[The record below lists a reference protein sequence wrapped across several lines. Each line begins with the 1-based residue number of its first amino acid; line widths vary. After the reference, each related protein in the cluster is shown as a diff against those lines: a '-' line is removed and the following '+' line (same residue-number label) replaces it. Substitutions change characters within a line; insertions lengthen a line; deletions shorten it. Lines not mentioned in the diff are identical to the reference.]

1 MRKRLSRQPPAR
13 IKSVQAA
20 REAIMNDKNPTLS
33 PIRRF
38 LADHPETEILEVVLT
53 DLNGIY
59 RGKWLPVASVD
70 KVLDG
75 KFKMPLT
82 SVSCDIWGRDVPALC
97 RQTGDG
103 DGICDAIEETIRP
116 LPWLARPTAQVFLQ
130 LYTEDGTPWEFDP
143 RVVLKNVAA
152 RFRELGLTPVC
163 APELEFYLF
172 DEGRDKDGL
181 PIIPPSRVNGECRI
195 GGQLY
200 STEIMHEKE
209 ELLHEIRESCD
220 LMAIPQDGL
229 LKELAPGQYEINLH
243 HVNDPLE
250 AADNAQLLKQVIK
263 SVSRKHGYIAS
274 FMAKP
279 FGDRDGNGFHT
290 HVSLLDANGR
300 NVFDDGTDQGSDLL
314 RHAIAGLAEVMS
326 DSMLLLAPHRN
337 SYRRLQRGVHGP
349 LVPNW
354 GYENRYVA
362 MRIPNG
368 EGAARRIE
376 HRIAGAD
383 ANPYLSLAVILAGI
397 LRGLERRQQPPP
409 PTQAGPGKPK
419 AVLPGNWETALDRFE
434 QSEFIAEWLGT
445 DFQRA
450 MVEIKRMEQEQFL
463 AQVSPLE
470 YDSYLILA

>member
-1 MRKRLSRQPPAR
+1 M
-13 IKSVQAA
+13 
-20 REAIMNDKNPTLS
+20 KNSNTVSS
-33 PIRRF
+33 PVRRF
-38 LADHPETEILEVVLT
+38 LAEYPETEIIEVVLT

-59 RGKWLPVASVD
+59 RGKWLPVNGID

-103 DGICDAIEETIRP
+103 DGICIAIEETVRP
-116 LPWLARPTAQVFLQ
+116 LPWFKRPTGQLFLQ
-130 LYTEDGTPWEFDP
+130 LNSEDGVPWEFDP

-152 RFRELGLTPVC
+152 RFADLGLTPVC

-172 DEGRDKDGL
+172 SEGRDGNGL
-181 PIIPPSRVNGECRI
+181 PVIPPTRVNAECRI

-209 ELLHEIRESCD
+209 ELMHEIRESCD
-220 LMAIPQDGL
+220 LMHVPQDGL

-243 HVNDPLE
+243 HVDDPLA
-250 AADNAQLLKQVIK
+250 AADNAKLLKQVIK
-263 SVSRKHGYIAS
+263 NVSRKHGYIAS

-290 HVSLLDANGR
+290 HVSLLDRDGR
-300 NVFDDGTDQGSDLL
+300 NVFDDGTDRGSDLL
-314 RHAIAGLAEVMS
+314 RYAIAGLADVMA

-368 EGAARRIE
+368 EGTARRIE

-397 LRGLERRQQPPP
+397 LHGLEHKQEPEP
-409 PTQAGPGKPK
+409 PTRAGPGKPK
-419 AVLPGNWETALDRFE
+419 ARLPGNWETALDVFE
-434 QSEFIAEWLGT
+434 KSEFIRDALGAE
-445 DFQRA
+445 FQRA
-450 MVEIKRMEQEQFL
+450 MVEIKRVEQEQFL

-470 YDSYLILA
+470 YDSYLVLA

>member
-1 MRKRLSRQPPAR
+1 MHNR
-13 IKSVQAA
+13 
-20 REAIMNDKNPTLS
+20 NDTNS
-33 PIRRF
+33 PVSRF
-38 LADHPETEILEVVLT
+38 LKRHPETETIEVVLT

-59 RGKWLPVASVD
+59 RGKWLPIEGLY
-70 KVLDG
+70 KVLNG

-103 DGICDAIEETIRP
+103 DGICEAIEETISP
-116 LPWLARPTAQVFLQ
+116 LPWLPRPTAQLFLQ
-130 LYTEDGTPWEFDP
+130 LNTEDGVPWEYDP
-143 RVVLKNVAA
+143 RVVLKKVAA
-152 RFRELGLTPVC
+152 RFADLGLTPVC

-172 DEGRDKDGL
+172 AEGRDANGL

-200 STEIMHEKE
+200 STEIMHERE
-209 ELLHEIRESCD
+209 DLMHEIRHCCA
-220 LMAIPQDGL
+220 LMEIPQDGL
-229 LKELAPGQYEINLH
+229 LKELAPGQYEINLQ
-243 HVNDPLE
+243 HVDDPLA
-250 AADNAQLLKQVIK
+250 AADNAQLLKQTIK
-263 SVSRKHGYIAS
+263 NVARKHGLIAS

-290 HVSLLDANGR
+290 HVSLLDRDGR
-300 NVFDDGTDQGSDLL
+300 NVFDDGGDKGSDMLL
-314 RHAIAGLAEVMS
+314 HAIAGLADVMA

-349 LVPNW
+349 LAPNW

-362 MRIPNG
+362 MRVPNG

-397 LRGLERRQQPPP
+397 LHGLERRELPEP
-409 PTQAGPGKPK
+409 PTQAGPGKPEAK
-419 AVLPGNWETALDRFE
+419 LPGNWETALAAFE
-434 QSEFIAEWLGT
+434 QSTFIRDALGAE
-445 DFQRA
+445 FQRA
-450 MVEIKRMEQEQFL
+450 MVEIKRVEQEQFL

-470 YDSYLILA
+470 YDSYLVLA

>member
-1 MRKRLSRQPPAR
+1 
-13 IKSVQAA
+13 
-20 REAIMNDKNPTLS
+20 
-33 PIRRF
+33 
-38 LADHPETEILEVVLT
+38 
-53 DLNGIY
+53 
-59 RGKWLPVASVD
+59 
-70 KVLDG
+70 
-75 KFKMPLT
+75 MPLT

-103 DGICDAIEETIRP
+103 DGICEAIEETISP
-116 LPWLARPTAQVFLQ
+116 LPWLPRPTAQLFLQ
-130 LYTEDGTPWEFDP
+130 LNTEDGVPWEFDP
-143 RVVLKNVAA
+143 RVVLKKVAA
-152 RFRELGLTPVC
+152 RFADLGLTPVC

-172 DEGRDKDGL
+172 SEGRDANGL

-200 STEIMHEKE
+200 STEIMHERE
-209 ELLHEIRESCD
+209 DLMHEIRQCCD
-220 LMAIPQDGL
+220 LMEIPQDGL
-229 LKELAPGQYEINLH
+229 LKELAPGQYEINLL
-243 HVNDPLE
+243 HVDDPLA
-250 AADNAQLLKQVIK
+250 AADNAQLLKQTIK
-263 SVSRKHGYIAS
+263 NVSRKHGLIAS

-290 HVSLLDANGR
+290 HVSLLDRDGR
-300 NVFDDGTDQGSDLL
+300 NVFDDGSDKGSDMLL
-314 RHAIAGLAEVMS
+314 HAIAGLADVMA

-362 MRIPNG
+362 MRVPNG

-397 LRGLERRQQPPP
+397 LHGLERRELPEP
-409 PTQAGPGKPK
+409 PTQAGPGKPEAK
-419 AVLPGNWETALDRFE
+419 LPGNWETALAAFE
-434 QSEFIAEWLGT
+434 QSTFIRDSLGAE
-445 DFQRA
+445 FQRA
-450 MVEIKRMEQEQFL
+450 MVEIKRVEQEQFL

-470 YDSYLILA
+470 YDSYLVLA

>member
-1 MRKRLSRQPPAR
+1 
-13 IKSVQAA
+13 
-20 REAIMNDKNPTLS
+20 MNDRTTSQS
-33 PIRRF
+33 PVNRF
-38 LADHPETEILEVVLT
+38 LADYPETEILEVVLT

-59 RGKWLPVASVD
+59 RGKWLPVTGID

-82 SVSCDIWGRDVPALC
+82 SVSCDIWGRDVPSLC
-97 RQTGDG
+97 RHTGDG
-103 DGICDAIEETIRP
+103 DGICMAIEETIRP
-116 LPWLARPTAQVFLQ
+116 LPWVKRPTAQLFLQ
-130 LYTEDGTPWEFDP
+130 LNTEDGTPWQYDP
-143 RVVLKNVAA
+143 RVVLKAVAA
-152 RFRELGLTPVC
+152 RFADLGLTPVC

-172 DEGRDKDGL
+172 EEGRDDNGL

-209 ELLHEIRESCD
+209 DLMHEIRESCD
-220 LMAIPQDGL
+220 LMGIPQDGL

-243 HVNDPLE
+243 HVEDPLA

-263 SVSRKHGYIAS
+263 NVSRKHGYIAS

-290 HVSLLDANGR
+290 HVSLQDRNGN
-300 NVFDDGTDQGSDLL
+300 NVFDDGTDMGSDML
-314 RHAIAGLAEVMS
+314 RHAIAGLAEVMA

-397 LRGLERRQQPPP
+397 LRGLERRRDPEP
-409 PTQAGPGKPK
+409 PTQAGAGKPK
-419 AVLPGNWETALDRFE
+419 ARLPGNWETALAAFE
-434 QSEFIAEWLGT
+434 RSEFIHDVLGAE
-445 DFQRA
+445 FQHA
-450 MVEIKRMEQEQFL
+450 MVEIKRVEQEQFL

-470 YDSYLILA
+470 YDSYLVLA

>member
-1 MRKRLSRQPPAR
+1 
-13 IKSVQAA
+13 
-20 REAIMNDKNPTLS
+20 MNDEGTSNS
-33 PIRRF
+33 PVRRF
-38 LADHPETEILEVVLT
+38 LASHPETETIEVVLT

-59 RGKWLPVASVD
+59 RGKWLPAANIG
-70 KVLDG
+70 KVLEG
-75 KFKMPLT
+75 RFKMPLT
-82 SVSCDIWGRDVPALC
+82 SVSCDVWGRDVPALC

-116 LPWLARPTAQVFLQ
+116 LPWLERPTAQMFLQ
-130 LYTEDGTPWEFDP
+130 LNTEDGTPWGFDP
-143 RVVLKNVAA
+143 RVVLKRVAA
-152 RFRELGLTPVC
+152 RFAERGLTAVC

-172 DEGRDKDGL
+172 AEGRDANGQ
-181 PIIPPSRVNGECRI
+181 PIIPPSRANGECRI

-200 STEIMHEKE
+200 STEVMHEMSG
-209 ELLHEIRESCD
+209 LMHEIRECCERMD
-220 LMAIPQDGL
+220 VPQDGL

-243 HVNDPLE
+243 YVADPLL
-250 AADNAQLLKQVIK
+250 AADNAQWLKQVIK
-263 SVSRKHGYIAS
+263 SVARKHGYIAS

-290 HVSLLDANGR
+290 HVSLLDSDGQ
-300 NVFDDGTDQGSDLL
+300 NVFDDGSDRGSNAL
-314 RHAIAGLAEVMS
+314 RHAIAGLAEVMA

-349 LVPNW
+349 LAPSW

-368 EGAARRIE
+368 EGASRRIE

-383 ANPYLSLAVILAGI
+383 ANPYLSLAVILAGV
-397 LRGLERRQQPPP
+397 LHGLDQKREPEP

-419 AVLPGNWETALDRFE
+419 ARLPGNWETALAAFE
-434 QSEFIAEWLGT
+434 RSAFIREALGE
-445 DFQRA
+445 DLQRA
-450 MVEIKRMEQEQFL
+450 MVEVKRVEQEQFL

-470 YDSYLILA
+470 YDSYLVLA

>member
-1 MRKRLSRQPPAR
+1 MSTTA
-13 IKSVQAA
+13 
-20 REAIMNDKNPTLS
+20 NPES
-33 PIRRF
+33 PVRRF
-38 LADHPETEILEVVLT
+38 LAEHPYTETVEVVLT

-59 RGKWLPVASVD
+59 RGKWLPVNGID

-75 KFKMPLT
+75 RFKMPLT
-82 SVSCDIWGRDVPALC
+82 AVSCDIWGRDVPALC

-103 DGICDAIEETIRP
+103 DGICTALEETIRP
-116 LPWLARPTAQVFLQ
+116 LPWLPRPTAQLFLQ
-130 LYTEDGTPWEFDP
+130 LNTEDGTPWEFDP
-143 RVVLKNVAA
+143 RVVLARVAD
-152 RFRELGLTPVC
+152 RFAERGLTPVC

-172 DEGRDKDGL
+172 SEERGPDGF
-181 PIIPPSRVNGECRI
+181 PVIPRSRANGECRI

-200 STEIMHEKE
+200 STDLMHEKA
-209 ELLHEIRESCD
+209 ELMHEIRECCD
-220 LMAIPQDGL
+220 EMGIPQDGL
-229 LKELAPGQYEINLH
+229 LKELAPGQYEINLL
-243 HVNDPLE
+243 HVDDPLA

-263 SVSRKHGYIAS
+263 NVSAKYGYIAS

-290 HVSLLDANGR
+290 HVSLLDEDGR

-314 RHAIAGLAEVMS
+314 RYAISGLADVMA

-349 LVPNW
+349 LVPTW

-397 LRGLERRQQPPP
+397 LYGIDRREEPAP
-409 PTQAGPGKPK
+409 PTQSGPGKPK
-419 AVLPGNWETALDRFE
+419 ATLPGNWETALNVFE
-434 QSEFIAEWLGT
+434 QSTFIRDALGA

-450 MVEIKRMEQEQFL
+450 VAAIKHVEQEQFL

-470 YDSYLILA
+470 YDSYLVLA

>member
-1 MRKRLSRQPPAR
+1 
-13 IKSVQAA
+13 
-20 REAIMNDKNPTLS
+20 MNDSGSSLS
-33 PIRRF
+33 PVRQF
-38 LADHPETEILEVVLT
+38 LAEYPDTEIIEVVLT

-59 RGKWLPVASVD
+59 RGKWLPVSGID
-70 KVLDG
+70 KVLEG

-82 SVSCDIWGRDVPALC
+82 AVACDIWGRDVPALC

-103 DGICDAIEETIRP
+103 DGVCAAIEETIRP
-116 LPWLARPTAQVFLQ
+116 LPWLSRPTAQLFLQ
-130 LYTEDGTPWEFDP
+130 LNTEQGQPWEFDP
-143 RVVLKNVAA
+143 RVVLKNVAE
-152 RFRELGLTPVC
+152 RFHEHGLTPVC

-172 DEGRDKDGL
+172 AEGRDDDGL

-200 STEIMHEKE
+200 STEVMQEKA
-209 ELLHEIRESCD
+209 ELMHEIRQSCD
-220 LMAIPQDGL
+220 QMAVPQDGL

-243 HVNDPLE
+243 HVADPLD
-250 AADNAQLLKQVIK
+250 AADNAMLLKQVIK
-263 SVSRKHGYIAS
+263 SVARKHGYIAS

-290 HVSLLDANGR
+290 HVSLLDRTGR
-300 NVFDDGTDQGSDLL
+300 NVFDDGTDQGSDTL
-314 RHAIAGLAEVMS
+314 RHAIAGLAEVMA

-383 ANPYLSLAVILAGI
+383 ANPYLSLAVILAGV
-397 LRGLERRQQPPP
+397 LHGLEQRQQPEP

-419 AVLPGNWETALDRFE
+419 ARLPGNWETALEAFE
-434 QSEFIAEWLGT
+434 RSEFIRDALGAE
-445 DFQRA
+445 FQRA
-450 MVEIKRMEQEQFL
+450 MVEIKRVEQEQFL

-470 YDSYLILA
+470 YDSYLVLA

>member
-1 MRKRLSRQPPAR
+1 VLAPTGVEFA
-13 IKSVQAA
+13 QAGS
-20 REAIMNDKNPTLS
+20 ETIMNDSNTTQS
-33 PIRRF
+33 PVRRF
-38 LADHPETEILEVVLT
+38 LAEHPETEIIEVVLT

-59 RGKWLPVASVD
+59 RGKWLPVAGID
-70 KVLDG
+70 KVLEG

-103 DGICDAIEETIRP
+103 DGICDAIEQTIRP
-116 LPWLARPTAQVFLQ
+116 LPWLRRPTAQMFLQ
-130 LYTEDGTPWEFDP
+130 LNTENGVPWEFDP
-143 RVVLKNVAA
+143 RVVLKNVTA
-152 RFRELGLTPVC
+152 RFAERGLMPVC

-172 DEGRDKDGL
+172 EEGRDDNGL
-181 PIIPPSRVNGECRI
+181 PIIPASRANGECRI

-200 STEIMHEKE
+200 STEIMHEKSD
-209 ELLHEIRESCD
+209 LLHEIRECCD
-220 LMAIPQDGL
+220 LMEIPQDGL

-243 HVNDPLE
+243 HVDDPLA

-263 SVSRKHGYIAS
+263 AVARKHGYIAS

-290 HVSLLDANGR
+290 HVSLLDHAGH
-300 NVFDDGTDQGSDLL
+300 NVFDDGTGRGSDLL
-314 RHAIAGLAEVMS
+314 RHAIAGLADVMA

-349 LVPNW
+349 LAPNW

-383 ANPYLSLAVILAGI
+383 ANPYLSLAVILAGVLHGLD
-397 LRGLERRQQPPP
+397 LRQEPEA
-409 PTQAGPGKPK
+409 PTQSGPGKP
-419 AVLPGNWETALDRFE
+419 AARLPGNWETALAAFE
-434 QSEFIAEWLGT
+434 KSDFIRDALGAE
-445 DFQRA
+445 FQRA
-450 MVEIKRMEQEQFL
+450 MVEIKRVEQEQFL

-470 YDSYLILA
+470 YDSYLVLA

>member
-1 MRKRLSRQPPAR
+1 
-13 IKSVQAA
+13 
-20 REAIMNDKNPTLS
+20 MNDDQRRTS
-33 PIRRF
+33 PVREY
-38 LADHPETEILEVVLT
+38 LAQNPETETVEVVLS

-59 RGKWLPVASVD
+59 RGKWLPADGID
-70 KVLDG
+70 KVLEG

-82 SVSCDIWGRDVPALC
+82 AVACDIWGRDVPALC

-103 DGICDAIEETIRP
+103 DGICSAVEDSIRP
-116 LPWLARPTAQVFLQ
+116 LPWLERPTAQLFLQ
-130 LYTEDGTPWEFDP
+130 LNTEDGTPWEFDP
-143 RVVLKNVAA
+143 RVVLKRVAE
-152 RFRELGLTPVC
+152 RFDAHGLTPVC

-172 DEGRDKDGL
+172 EEERDSEGR
-181 PIIPPSRVNGECRI
+181 PVIPPSRVNGECRI

-200 STEIMHEKE
+200 STEIMHERAA
-209 ELLHEIRESCD
+209 LMHEIRDHCER
-220 LMAIPQDGL
+220 MRIPLDGL

-243 HVNDPLE
+243 HVADPLA
-250 AADNAQLLKQVIK
+250 AADNAQLLKQAIK

-290 HVSLLDANGR
+290 HVSLLDRNGE
-300 NVFDDGTDQGSDLL
+300 NVFDDGGELGSDTL
-314 RHAIAGLAEVMS
+314 RHAIAGLADVMA

-349 LVPNW
+349 LVPTW

-362 MRIPNG
+362 MRVPNG

-383 ANPYLSLAVILAGI
+383 ANPYLSLAVILAGVLHGI
-397 LRGLERRQQPPP
+397 EQGKDPEP
-409 PTQAGPGKPK
+409 PTQAGPEKTR
-419 AVLPGNWETALDRFE
+419 ARLPGNWETALESFE
-434 QSEFIAEWLGT
+434 RSAFIHEWLGAE
-445 DFQRA
+445 FQRA
-450 MVEIKRMEQEQFL
+450 VVEIKRVEQEQFL

-470 YDSYLILA
+470 YDSYLVLA

>member
-1 MRKRLSRQPPAR
+1 
-13 IKSVQAA
+13 
-20 REAIMNDKNPTLS
+20 MNDIQTRES
-33 PIRRF
+33 PVRRY
-38 LADHPETEILEVVLT
+38 LAEYPETDTVEVVLT

-59 RGKWLPVASVD
+59 RGKWLPTAGIG
-70 KVLDG
+70 KVLEG

-82 SVSCDIWGRDVPALC
+82 AVSCDIWGRDVPALC

-103 DGICDAIEETIRP
+103 DGLCTAIEETIRP
-116 LPWLARPTAQVFLQ
+116 LPWLQRPTAQLFLQ
-130 LYTEDGTPWEFDP
+130 LNTEDGTPWEFDP
-143 RVVLKNVAA
+143 RVVLKKVCA
-152 RFRELGLTPVC
+152 RYAERGLTPVC

-172 DEGRDKDGL
+172 SEGRDANGL
-181 PIIPPSRVNGECRI
+181 PIIPASRANGECRI

-200 STEIMHEKE
+200 STQVMHEQAD
-209 ELLHEIRESCD
+209 LMHEIRECCD
-220 LMAIPQDGL
+220 EMQIPQDGL

-243 HVNDPLE
+243 HVDDPLA
-250 AADNAQLLKQVIK
+250 AADNAQLLKQTIK
-263 SVSRKHGYIAS
+263 AVAGKHGYIAS

-290 HVSLLDANGR
+290 HVSLLDRDGR
-300 NVFDDGTDQGSDLL
+300 NLFDDGTERGSDVLL
-314 RHAIAGLAEVMS
+314 HAIAGLAEVMA

-362 MRIPNG
+362 MRVPNG

-397 LRGLERRQQPPP
+397 LYGIDRQQQPEP
-409 PTQAGPGKPK
+409 PTQAGPEKPQ
-419 AVLPGNWETALDRFE
+419 ARLPGNWETALEAFE
-434 QSEFIAEWLGT
+434 RSAFIRDSLGT
-445 DFQRA
+445 EFQRA
-450 MVEIKRMEQEQFL
+450 MVAIKRVEQEQFL

-470 YDSYLILA
+470 YDSYLVLA